1 MKPGKGRK
9 DRPKGV
15 KSFGRSAGK
24 KIERSAVARPE
35 RRDNRRDDRDSD
47 KRFNRSDGSQHLIS
61 EKKILSGQI
70 VVRKDMSGAVLPK
83 MQWLV
88 KTQ

>member
-1 MKPGKGRK
+1 MIEIVIK
-9 DRPKGV
+9 DLIDP
-15 KSFGRSAGK
+15 
-24 KIERSAVARPE
+24 ILENQIPE
-35 RRDNRRDDRDSD
+35 NQIDEIA
-47 KRFNRSDGSQHLIS
+47 SQHLIS

-70 VVRKDMSGAVLPK
+70 AVRKDMSGAVLPK